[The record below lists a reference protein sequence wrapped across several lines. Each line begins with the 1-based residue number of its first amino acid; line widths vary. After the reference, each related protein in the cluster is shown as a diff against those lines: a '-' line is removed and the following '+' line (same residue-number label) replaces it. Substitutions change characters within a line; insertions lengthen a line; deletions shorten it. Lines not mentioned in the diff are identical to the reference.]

1 MVFFAD
7 KLQWLADRYELLCN
21 EWCSRGYKIKQ
32 VERKDLIEG
41 IDNKFLGGYI
51 VTQEALR
58 LNRER
63 IAERLGDKL

>member
-1 MVFFAD
+1 MTHFAD
-7 KLQWLADRYELLCN
+7 KLQWLADRYELLCG
-21 EWCSRGYKIKQ
+21 EWRNRGYKIQQ

-41 IDNKFLGGYI
+41 IDNKFLGGYT

-63 IAERLGDKL
+63 IAERFGDKQ